1 MASFAGFRLAA
12 DTPEREQFRRRDGV
26 LLARRPPT
34 DGEPASRFSA
44 AEDATVD
51 AFHAALTAAGCRDGG
66 APGEQPVY
74 HPGYY
79 AAYVLDPDDNSVELV
94 CHDR

>member
-1 MASFAGFRLAA
+1 
-12 DTPEREQFRRRDGV
+12 
-26 LLARRPPT
+26 
-34 DGEPASRFSA
+34 
-44 AEDATVD
+44 VD

-66 APGEQPVY
+66 APDEQTVY
-74 HPGYY
+74 HPGYD